1 MNRHENVSE
10 KIIAGTF
17 MITASRAKN
26 HQKTLDNE
34 IIMVN

>member
-10 KIIAGTF
+10 KITTGNF
-17 MITASRAKN
+17 MITASQVKN